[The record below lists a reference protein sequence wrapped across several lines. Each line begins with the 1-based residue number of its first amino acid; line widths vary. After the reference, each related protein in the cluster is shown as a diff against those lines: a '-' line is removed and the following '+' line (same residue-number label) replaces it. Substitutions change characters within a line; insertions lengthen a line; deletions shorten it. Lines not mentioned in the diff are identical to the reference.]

1 MAVLG
6 VQLVVTLLTATLMH
20 RLAPHCSFARWL
32 LCNGSLFRYK
42 HPTEEELRALEGKP
56 RPRGRKERPA
66 LLPGVPVVRGLRRVL
81 GRRVRLH
88 RGLLLRAGPGQGDQ
102 HRRVLVPAH
111 HRLLHQDVPDGDP
124 LVLQHRGRGRTLC
137 LPHLCLPLSAPGHAG
152 AGGPGG
158 HSRAGAGARPG
169 QYDPELGA
177 TSEDAGLGLGA
188 PTGQAGHPHR
198 AGIRGVHARCLP
210 HLSGPAAGPDTPG
223 CTDHVG
229 RPAHTA
235 VLSSYQLPVPSD
247 HPVALDQAH
256 CTRLPAPGT
265 TWGDALLPAVGLCL
279 RLPAPLGAGGAVPA
293 KAGSDKAPPAGL
305 PVLGQGRR
313 GAAAPGGRPHRGPR
327 DPEAGGASLL
337 LRDGGE
343 SAVPDAAHL
352 HPQLHPAA
360 QDTGRLLLG
369 PGPTPRAVP
378 DPVLHPRSPGG
389 SRGRRGPAD
398 SGADRWG
405 PGQPAHAP
413 LPPRHPHLPH
423 LVDSGLPAALQP
435 LRPLLP
441 AAPGG
446 LLAACRHSWGPEAR
460 A

>member
-177 TSEDAGLGLGA
+177 TSEDAGLGLG
-188 PTGQAGHPHR
+188 
-198 AGIRGVHARCLP
+198 
-210 HLSGPAAGPDTPG
+210 
-223 CTDHVG
+223 
-229 RPAHTA
+229 